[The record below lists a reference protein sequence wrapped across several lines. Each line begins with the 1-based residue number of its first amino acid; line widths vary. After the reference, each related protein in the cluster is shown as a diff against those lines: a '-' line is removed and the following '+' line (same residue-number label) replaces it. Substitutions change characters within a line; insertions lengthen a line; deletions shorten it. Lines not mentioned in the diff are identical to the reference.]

1 MEYEAKTFAHEI
13 LGMYVF
19 SVSRGSRGG
28 GGVAVVGGAGR
39 EESEKQEPHRRFW
52 KLREEKVGVDT

>member
-19 SVSRGSRGG
+19 SVSRGSQEG
-28 GGVAVVGGAGR
+28 VVGGAGR
-39 EESEKQEPHRRFW
+39 EESEKQEPHGRFW
-52 KLREEKVGVDT
+52 KLREEKAGVDS